1 MSVTVAT
8 PAELLELAGTDLGTS
23 SWVEVTQ
30 SAIDAFADAT
40 GDHQWIHVDVDRA
53 RSGPFGGTVAHGY
66 LTLAM
71 VIPMWSEL
79 LVVEQTSMAVNY
91 GLDRVRFPAP
101 VPAGSH
107 VRGTGTLTEVE
118 VVKGGV
124 QVGADLAVE
133 CDAQE
138 KPVCVARAIFR
149 FYD

>member
-8 PAELLELAGTDLGTS
+8 PSDLLELAGTDLGTS
-23 SWVEVTQ
+23 AWVEVTQ
-30 SAIDAFADAT
+30 AAIDGFADAT
-40 GDHQWIHVDVDRA
+40 NDHQWIHVDAERA
-53 RSGPFGGTVAHGY
+53 KGGPFGGTVAHGY

-71 VIPMWSEL
+71 IIPLWSEL

-101 VPAGSH
+101 VPAGS
-107 VRGTGTLTEVE
+107 RIRAAGTLAEAE
-118 VVKGGV
+118 AVKGGV
-124 QVGADLAVE
+124 QVAADLAIE